1 MANPFPLEPALWAA
15 TAPPA
20 PPTPP
25 LDESTSADV
34 CVIGGGYAG
43 LSTALHLSERGAKV
57 VLLEARQV
65 GFGGSGRNG
74 GQVIP
79 GLKYDPDEIVAMF
92 GEERGRRLVDFVG
105 ATADVVFNLIER
117 HRMDVPRVRNGWIQ
131 GAHTPAAA
139 TLVARRAAQWQKRGA
154 PVQVLAK
161 AEADRLLGTEKYL
174 GGWLDRRGG
183 AIQPLAYARGLAK
196 AALAAGVRI
205 HAETAATKLA
215 RAGSRWLVTTS
226 RGADV

>member
-1 MANPFPLEPALWAA
+1 MPDPFPLEPALWAA
-15 TAPPA
+15 TSPPA
-20 PPTPP
+20 PATPP

-43 LSTALHLSERGAKV
+43 LSTALHLAERGTKV
-57 VLLEARQV
+57 VLLEARGV

-79 GLKYDPDEIVAMF
+79 GLKYNPDELVAMF

-105 ATADVVFNLIER
+105 GTADLVFDLIAR

-139 TLVARRAAQWQKRGA
+139 ALVERRAAQWQKHGA
-154 PVQVLAK
+154 PVRVLDK

-174 GGWLDRRGG
+174 GGWRARRGG
-183 AIQPLAYARGLAK
+183 AIQPLAYARGLAQ

-205 HAETAATKLA
+205 HA
-215 RAGSRWLVTTS
+215 
-226 RGADV
+226 